1 MNLKLKYILSLCC
14 LLLLAQFGYGQK
26 VDFNKVVVPVESR
39 ARTFPEW
46 LVQLAWM
53 NNPSNDILARKI
65 DIAKED
71 VKIQKFD
78 WAKDFD
84 ALFNYNEAHFI
95 KDFVDPEGRDP
106 IIESLIY
113 PRFNFG
119 ARISLGTLL
128 NHGNEKKKAEI
139 DVTIAELEHDQ
150 EKLAIRAKVLERYEK
165 YLLAKAI
172 LITRKQAE
180 EDSYQTYELVN
191 ELFKNGQAEFE
202 EVNAASTSY
211 FSSKESFM
219 TAETEVKIAKIQVEE
234 MIGISLEDAKR
245 YGPKE
250 DKDKKSQI
258 KKEDK
263 TREIINKRKRN
274 SNRRN

>member
-1 MNLKLKYILSLCC
+1 MNLNLKHIISLIS
-14 LLLLAQFGYGQK
+14 LLFLVEFGYSQK
-26 VDFNKVVVPVESR
+26 VDFNQVVIPVESR

-53 NNPSNDILARKI
+53 NNPANDVLARKI

-71 VKIQKFD
+71 VKIQKFE
-78 WAKDFD
+78 WANDFD

-139 DVTIAELEHDQ
+139 DVTIAELEHNQ
-150 EKLAIRAKVLERYEK
+150 EKLAIRAQVLERYEK

-191 ELFKNGQAEFE
+191 ELFKNGQAEYD
-202 EVNAASTSY
+202 EVNAASTAY
-211 FSSKESFM
+211 FNSKESFM
-219 TAETEVKIAKIQVEE
+219 TCLLYTSPSPRDLSTSRMPSSA
-234 MIGISLEDAKR
+234 
-245 YGPKE
+245 
-250 DKDKKSQI
+250 
-258 KKEDK
+258 
-263 TREIINKRKRN
+263 
-274 SNRRN
+274 